1 MAYLLRNMQWKAT
14 IWILEAFQTSLSFS
28 IQVIAGFILIHL
40 YLQKISGRLQL
51 RMQSLLPNHIIKS
64 MLESIHSHTNND
76 YCLSLEK
83 LTSKQQLKVKSSIV
97 DTNNI
102 LNEIFHLFNPLS
114 SKFSLENRLIDIFP
128 SWFYFHLLDRKNTE
142 SKKAYIYKLN
152 KLIL

>member
-1 MAYLLRNMQWKAT
+1 
-14 IWILEAFQTSLSFS
+14 
-28 IQVIAGFILIHL
+28 
-40 YLQKISGRLQL
+40 
-51 RMQSLLPNHIIKS
+51 MQSLLPNHIIKS

-83 LTSKQQLKVKSSIV
+83 LTSKQQLKVKSSIA
-97 DTNNI
+97 DTNNR

-142 SKKAYIYKLN
+142 SKKAHIYKLN